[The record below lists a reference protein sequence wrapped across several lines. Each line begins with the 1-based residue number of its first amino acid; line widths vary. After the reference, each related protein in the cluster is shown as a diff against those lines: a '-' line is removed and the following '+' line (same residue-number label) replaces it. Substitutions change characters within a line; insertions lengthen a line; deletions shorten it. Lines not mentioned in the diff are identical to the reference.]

1 MAPLLVLALLGA
13 QPEAPRVLMPDLQSV
28 NLEPARAQAYTTRL
42 AQRLA
47 FQGVRV
53 TTGAELRA
61 VLGLDRQ
68 KQLLGCE
75 DDTCRGLA
83 FSELDGDGLLVGT
96 ASKLGS
102 KWTLDVTI
110 LAPGST
116 KKLASASATGT
127 DEDMLLSSIPLVA
140 ERLASQLGAALG
152 RTLVAGGTEE
162 RRPSLIKRLA
172 WVPLGVGV
180 LAGAAGGLGLGLAQ
194 ATASSLNAVRE
205 PGAALTP
212 GQTAELVA
220 DGKLQ
225 QTFGWVGV
233 GVGAAGVLGAAAMF
247 LFGGEEVVSAGVAV
261 TPGAATVTV
270 TGRF

>member
-13 QPEAPRVLMPDLQSV
+13 QPEPPRVLMPDLASV
-28 NLEPARAQAYTTRL
+28 NLEPSRAQAYTTRL

-47 FQGVRV
+47 LQGVRV

-61 VLGLDRQ
+61 VLGLERQ
-68 KQLLGCE
+68 RQLLGCE

-116 KKLASASATGT
+116 RKLASASATGT
-127 DEDMLLSSIPLVA
+127 DEDMLLSSLPLVA

-152 RTLVAGGTEE
+152 RTLIAGGTEE
-162 RRPSLIKRLA
+162 RRPSQVKRLA
-172 WVPLGVGV
+172 WVPLAVGV
-180 LAGAAGGLGLGLAQ
+180 AAGAAGGVGLGLAQ
-194 ATASSLNAVRE
+194 GTAAELRAVRD
-205 PGAALTP
+205 PAAALTP
-212 GQTAELVA
+212 AKTAELVA
-220 DGKLQ
+220 AGKLQ
-225 QTFGWVGV
+225 QTLGWVGV
-233 GVGAAGVLGAAAMF
+233 GVGAAGLLGAAAMF
-247 LFGGEEVVSAGVAV
+247 LLGGEEVVSAGLALA
-261 TPGAATVTV
+261 PGAATVTV